1 MSTNIFLADLSFSE
15 TKFLMSATLGIL
27 SHLHFLEE
35 PSPAEFSR
43 LSEPLGSR
51 PNTKDIWKKGLANW
65 KCQMMISDFKE
76 LFIGFRWKALC
87 LSFSGMWFD
96 MSSKN
101 NQLVTGLAE
110 GSIVLPVNHCPL
122 SVLPS
127 PLFWFQWCF
136 MPHLQPRSIWPG
148 PFIPNTLTVS
158 YSTQQ
163 PPPTHRH
170 THTQMYTP
178 HICAYTQAC
187 THMCAYHTRTST
199 HACMHTY
206 HPHAQSMHTQN
217 THTCTRSTT
226 I

>member
-1 MSTNIFLADLSFSE
+1 MSTNIFLANLSFSE

-51 PNTKDIWKKGLANW
+51 PNTKEIWKKGLANW

-136 MPHLQPRSIWPG
+136 MPHLQPRSNGSCTAP
-148 PFIPNTLTVS
+148 PLSCRPVAMSRLSVLTTEKS
-158 YSTQQ
+158 
-163 PPPTHRH
+163 
-170 THTQMYTP
+170 
-178 HICAYTQAC
+178 A
-187 THMCAYHTRTST
+187 
-199 HACMHTY
+199 
-206 HPHAQSMHTQN
+206 
-217 THTCTRSTT
+217 STT
-226 I
+226 IGKWSQRKAARKEPSSWLFEVSFSRYSG